1 MAVERWTDEM
11 LDRLASQTQGNADQQ
26 LVLSEQIKGL
36 VRVANIQQDIMDK
49 LSLDMRGLQLEVKR
63 LIERMDRVDV
73 DHNVFILTN
82 YPKATSS

>member
-26 LVLSEQIKGL
+26 SVLSEQIKGL

-49 LSLDMRGLQLEVKR
+49 LSLDMRGLQLEVRR
-63 LIERMDRVDV
+63 LIERMDRVNGV
-73 DHNVFILTN
+73 
-82 YPKATSS
+82 PS

>member
-36 VRVANIQQDIMDK
+36 VRVANIQQDIMGK
-49 LSLDMRGLQLEVKR
+49 LSLDMRGLQLEVRR
-63 LIERMDRVDV
+63 LIKRMDRADGG
-73 DHNVFILTN
+73 
-82 YPKATSS
+82 P

>member
-26 LVLSEQIKGL
+26 SVLSEQIKGL

-49 LSLDMRGLQLEVKR
+49 LSLDMRGLQLEVRR
-63 LIERMDRVDV
+63 LIERMDRVDGV
-73 DHNVFILTN
+73 
-82 YPKATSS
+82 PS

>member
-1 MAVERWTDEM
+1 MGLIADYYSSGGEMAVERWTDEM

-49 LSLDMRGLQLEVKR
+49 LSLDMRGLQLEVRR
-63 LIERMDRVDV
+63 LIERMDRVDGG
-73 DHNVFILTN
+73 
-82 YPKATSS
+82 P

>member
-1 MAVERWTDEM
+1 MCLIADYYSLGGKMVVERWTDEM

-49 LSLDMRGLQLEVKR
+49 LSLDMRGLQLEVRR
-63 LIERMDRVDV
+63 LIERMDRVEGE
-73 DHNVFILTN
+73 
-82 YPKATSS
+82 P

>member
-26 LVLSEQIKGL
+26 SVLSEQIKGL

-49 LSLDMRGLQLEVKR
+49 LSLDMRGLQLEVRR
-63 LIERMDRVDV
+63 LIERMDRVDGG
-73 DHNVFILTN
+73 
-82 YPKATSS
+82 PS

>member
-26 LVLSEQIKGL
+26 SVLSEQIKDL

-49 LSLDMRGLQLEVKR
+49 LSLAMRDLQLEIRR
-63 LIERMDRVDV
+63 LI
-73 DHNVFILTN
+73 
-82 YPKATSS
+82 A